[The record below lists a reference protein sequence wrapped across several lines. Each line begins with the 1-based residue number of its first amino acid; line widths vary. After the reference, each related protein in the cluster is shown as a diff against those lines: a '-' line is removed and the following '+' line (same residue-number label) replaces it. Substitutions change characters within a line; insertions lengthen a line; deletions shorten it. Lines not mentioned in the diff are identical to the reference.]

1 MDQLIRIQNEKQIAL
16 QNRTTIQVIGE
27 KSQVSETV
35 LAFWEAYQWW
45 TYKIWSKELQ
55 NSLLFNALKSFVF
68 CWLN

>member
-35 LAFWEAYQWW
+35 LAFWEAYQW
-45 TYKIWSKELQ
+45 
-55 NSLLFNALKSFVF
+55 
-68 CWLN
+68 